1 VRALAPRR
9 LRGPLHVMADEILR
23 YWVHVKPRL
32 APHGVVLVDRYAY
45 DVLRVN
51 NPTIQRAWFRRL
63 GVTVIPRPRLTI
75 LLEGDPVAIAARKG
89 ELTVEETIRQQAAY
103 RTLERLVPNFLPMDM
118 TVRNERAIDLVAMRV
133 LGAYARR
140 NRGLVPW

>member
-1 VRALAPRR
+1 
-9 LRGPLHVMADEILR
+9 
-23 YWVHVKPRL
+23 
-32 APHGVVLVDRYAY
+32 
-45 DVLRVN
+45 
-51 NPTIQRAWFRRL
+51 
-63 GVTVIPRPRLTI
+63 VIPRPRLTI